1 VFIFPKRLVRP
12 AGPAALTAAVCVM
25 AAVSAAVS
33 AAVLAADASRVAAA
47 QGRLD
52 AEYTASLAG
61 IPIGRGNWVIEIF
74 EDQFTAAASGSTIG
88 LLRVFAG
95 GHGTGVSLAP
105 ADRRQRAMQ
114 PPSRMTSASTTYAWC
129 FPAAI

>member
-1 VFIFPKRLVRP
+1 M
-12 AGPAALTAAVCVM
+12 AAALAAVL
-25 AAVSAAVS
+25 
-33 AAVLAADASRVAAA
+33 AAVLAADATHVAAA

-95 GHGTGVSLAP
+95 GHGTGVSQGTLSGGQPVPTSYA
-105 ADRRQRAMQ
+105 ATITNDKRVDDVRMVFSGGNLKDYHGRA
-114 PPSRMTSASTTYAWC
+114 SRSARIPTA
-129 FPAAI
+129 FP